1 MNSQQLATA
10 IRLWMDKPDVRQWVA
25 DLAAEGKECKW
36 SVGVFNDV
44 GARQEKLATK
54 ECLSVWPVGNADI
67 SRTALEQLTM
77 LDVSEVDHRFME
89 SNPGPYF
96 IAVWVDHVPEPTT
109 V

>member
-10 IRLWMDKPDVRQWVA
+10 IRLWMDKPAVRQLVA

-54 ECLSVWPVGNADI
+54 ECLSVWPVGNAEI
-67 SRTALEQLTM
+67 ARTALEQLTT
-77 LDVSEVDHRFME
+77 LDVSEVDYLFIE
-89 SNPGPYF
+89 NSPGPYF
-96 IAVWVDHVPEPTT
+96 IAVWIDYLPEPATI
-109 V
+109 